1 MGWWGLSRL
10 GNWWHTYKIAGFKS
24 NLNNNVVDYRVF
36 SLNIME
42 WPKFWSTESNISLWL
57 FFIYRN
63 KIKDKDW
70 ALRTNQTSG
79 PVNPSSMTIPAA
91 TRITNS
97 LQNHLITWDTRSN
110 SVTYLLVPSLYFF
123 SYSCEGAKAMIFSSF
138 RLWFYKISQIVV
150 IHLHLLLMLLNRM
163 SLKVVHSQGQSVNRK
178 IYFI

>member
-91 TRITNS
+91 TRITKS
-97 LQNHLITWDTRSN
+97 LQNHLITWDILGVILWLTSWSLLFTFLLTPAKERRRWYFLRS
-110 SVTYLLVPSLYFF
+110 VCDFIRSL
-123 SYSCEGAKAMIFSSF
+123 
-138 RLWFYKISQIVV
+138 RLWWYIYIFYWCCWT
-150 IHLHLLLMLLNRM
+150 
-163 SLKVVHSQGQSVNRK
+163 GWA
-178 IYFI
+178 